1 MFFCLH
7 KRVLPRK
14 PFLVVTGGYCDLV
27 SFCSLNLLNISLLP
41 SFFVLPKMD
50 EGQKRDKTTEK

>member
-27 SFCSLNLLNISLLP
+27 SYRSPNLLNISLLYD
-41 SFFVLPKMD
+41 SFVSPKLD